1 MQMDEEYQLSYV
13 EEPEWEIIGQGIQDY
28 NTQQAGDDQA
38 QRLCFVVR
46 APDGEIVGGVIG
58 ATYWEWLH
66 LDLIWLREE
75 VRGHGYGHRLLTAA
89 EEEARRRGARNA
101 YLDTFSFQAP
111 GFYRDH
117 GYVVFGQLDD
127 FPPGHQRYFLRKPL

>member
-28 NTQQAGDDQA
+28 NTQQAGDDQS